1 MDVNDTQI
9 RSSRALARVLDTA
22 FEIPGT
28 RIRIGLDAILG
39 LIPGAG
45 DVLSAALGSYIVMAA
60 VRAGA
65 PAPVIARMLGNVA
78 LDTAVGS
85 IPVLGDLFDIA
96 FKSNMRNAGMLE
108 RYLEQPGVTVT
119 RSKAVVALTVATVIV
134 VLAAIVALGVV
145 AARLIWNVIA

>member
-1 MDVNDTQI
+1 M
-9 RSSRALARVLDTA
+9 LDTA
-22 FEIPGT
+22 FQIPGT

-65 PAPVIARMLGNVA
+65 PMPVIARMLGNVA

-96 FKSNMRNAGMLE
+96 FKSNKRNAELLE
-108 RYLEQPGVTVT
+108 RYVEQPGATRT
-119 RSKAVVALTVATVIV
+119 RSKAVVALAIAALVA
-134 VLAAIVALGVV
+134 VLVGIIALGVI
-145 AARLIWNVIA
+145 AARLIWNALA

>member
-22 FEIPGT
+22 FQIPGT

-45 DVLSAALGSYIVMAA
+45 DVLSAALGSYIVVAA

-65 PAPVIARMLGNVA
+65 PTPVIIRMLGNVA

-96 FKSNMRNAGMLE
+96 FKSNKRNAGLLE
-108 RYLEQPGVTVT
+108 RYVEQPGATVA
-119 RSKAVVALTVATVIV
+119 RSTAVVALAIAAVVII
-134 VLAAIVALGVV
+134 LAGIIALGVV
-145 AARLIWNVIA
+145 AARLIWTAIA